1 MKDAMRLKKNTEFK
15 KVYAKGS
22 SMANRYLVL
31 FMMQNG
37 LTFNRVGF
45 SASKKVGKSV
55 VRNRVRRLMKESFR
69 SVEGKLKPGYDLV
82 FIARVNSKEA
92 SYIEIEKAM
101 MHLFKKSKLL
111 K

>member
-1 MKDAMRLKKNTEFK
+1 MKEAMRLKKNTDFK

-22 SMANRYLVL
+22 SLANRYLVL
-31 FMMQNG
+31 FMLKNG
-37 LTFNRVGF
+37 KSYNQVGF

-69 SVEGKLKPGYDLV
+69 MVAEKLELGYDLV
-82 FIARVNSKEA
+82 FIARVNSKNA

-101 MHLFKKSKLL
+101 VHLLKKSKLL

>member
-31 FMMQNG
+31 FIMQNG
-37 LTFNRVGF
+37 QTFNRVGF

-69 SVEGKLKPGYDLV
+69 SVEGKLEPGYDLV

-92 SYIEIEKAM
+92 SYIEIERAM
-101 MHLFKKSKLL
+101 IHLLKKSKLL